1 MTNRKNYRRLWAGLP
16 LIYAFTGFY
25 RVTQS
30 SSFGMYR
37 TVDIVQFLLSGVC
50 FGVAMVLVI
59 FAGVVRLTDGEKQR
73 AREVLIE
80 KRDACS
86 DPDQMAL
93 LTSVIEQLNADRRGQ
108 GTGKGMFRGL
118 E

>member
-30 SSFGMYR
+30 PSFGMYR

-59 FAGVVRLTDGEKQR
+59 VGPHAKQR